1 VCAEQTSVSGRSLS
15 PPATALFGAMSTRTK
30 LFLGVTVSLGV
41 TVLCSA
47 LWHWQSADLMRFT
60 CYLLV
65 AILASSLKVQLPG
78 IDGTMSVNFLFIL
91 LGVMELSLSETL
103 AIGCVA
109 TLVQS
114 VWQARNRPDPVK
126 VLFNVFGMMVNASAL
141 CYASY
146 HWLDG
151 KVGGNR
157 PVLLIVAALV
167 FFLANTLPISVVIA
181 LTENKTS
188 RKVWSECY
196 FWSFPYYLVGA
207 AAVGLV
213 GIVNSRAGWQT
224 SLLVLPVIYWV
235 YRSYRLYL
243 GRLEAEKERV
253 EVEKRHVEQIAS
265 LNMRTIEAL
274 ALAIEAKDHTT
285 HTHLQRVRTYAV
297 EIAKEIGLSSDEI
310 EALRAAALL
319 HDIGK
324 LAVPEHI
331 INKPGKLTPE
341 EFEKMK
347 VHPIVGAEILDRVA
361 FPYPVA
367 PIVRSH
373 HERWDGSGYPAGL
386 SGEQI
391 PIGARI
397 LAAVDCLDALA
408 SDRQYRAAIPL
419 DRAMETVKERSGKW
433 FDPKVVEILE
443 RRYADLERTAQ
454 IPEEGFVPAGFAKD
468 LRVERGLAPATG
480 FEKWSNNSQNETD
493 FLSSIASAR
502 QEAQAMFELSQD
514 LGNSLSLSETLSVLS
529 MRLRRLV
536 PYDSIAVFV
545 SRNGWLLPE
554 LVSGE
559 NFRVLSSLKIRVGE
573 GLCGW
578 VAENCKPIINGNPQV
593 EQGYVADPKTATLTS
608 ALVVPLQGL
617 SGVVGVLAMYHS
629 SPDAFTPDHLR
640 ILLAV
645 ASKVALSVEN
655 ALKYQQAESSATT
668 DFLTGLPNAR
678 SLFVHLAQE
687 VARCRRMKTSLAVMV
702 CDIDGLKK
710 INDSFGHL
718 EGDKLLR
725 EFSLRLKDACRG
737 YDYVARMGGDEF
749 VVTAP
754 GLSYE
759 GALEKTDRLNQA
771 AIEAG
776 RHTCGRD
783 VITLSVG
790 TAFCPEDGFDVE
802 ALLAEADRRMYTVK
816 QTHHAKLAAGQGIL
830 AQGASG

>member
-1 VCAEQTSVSGRSLS
+1 MVVVCSPGKEQ
-15 PPATALFGAMSTRTK
+15 PNDAMSTRTK
-30 LFLGVTVSLGV
+30 LFVGITVSMGLL
-41 TVLCSA
+41 VLCSA
-47 LWHWQSADLMRFT
+47 LWHWQCADLARFF
-60 CYLLV
+60 CYL
-65 AILASSLKVQLPG
+65 AIAVLASGLKVQLPG

-91 LGVMELSLSETL
+91 LGVVELSLPETL
-103 AIGCVA
+103 VIGCTA

-114 VWQARNRPDPVK
+114 VWQSRSRPDPVK
-126 VLFNVFGMMVNASAL
+126 VLFNVFGMMANASAF
-141 CYASY
+141 CYTSY
-146 HWLDG
+146 HWLDSRRLAT
-151 KVGGNR
+151 K
-157 PVLLIVAALV
+157 PVLLMVAALV
-167 FFLANTLPISVVIA
+167 FFLANTLPVSVVIS
-181 LTENKTS
+181 LTEGKS
-188 RKVWSECY
+188 VRKIWSECY
-196 FWSFPYYLVGA
+196 FWSFPYYMVGA

-213 GIVNSRAGWQT
+213 GVINQRAGWQT
-224 SLLVLPVIYWV
+224 SLLVLPLIYWV

-243 GRLEAEKERV
+243 ARLEAEKDRV
-253 EVEKRHVEQIAS
+253 EIEKRHVEEIAS

-297 EIAKEIGLSSDEI
+297 EIGKEMGLSAGEI

-324 LAVPEHI
+324 LGVPEHI

-347 VHPIVGAEILDRVA
+347 VHPLVGAEILDRVA

-386 SGEQI
+386 AAEEI

-408 SDRQYRAAIPL
+408 SHRQYRAAIPL
-419 DRAMETVKERSGKW
+419 DQAMRTVKEKSGTW
-433 FDPKVVEILE
+433 FDPKVVALLESRYVELE
-443 RRYADLERTAQ
+443 RVAQ
-454 IPEEGFVPAGFAKD
+454 SLDAGFVPSGFSKD
-468 LRVERGLAPATG
+468 LRVERGLAPAAG
-480 FEKWSNNSQNETD
+480 FERSAEAAPDTD

-529 MRLRRLV
+529 MRLRKLIH
-536 PYDSIAVFV
+536 YDSIAVYV
-545 SRNGWLLPE
+545 NRNGWLLPE

-559 NFRVLSSLKIRVGE
+559 NFKVLSSLKIRVGE

-578 VAENCKPIINGNPQV
+578 VAENGKPIINGNPQV
-593 EQGYVADPKTATLTS
+593 EAGYSADPEKYATLQS
-608 ALVVPLQGL
+608 ALAVPLDGL
-617 SGVVGVLAMYHS
+617 NGVVGVLAMYHS
-629 SPDAFTPDHLR
+629 SLDAFTPDHLR

-710 INDSFGHL
+710 INDSYGHL

-725 EFSLRLKDACRG
+725 EFSMRLKEACRG

-754 GLSYE
+754 GLTPES
-759 GALEKTDRLNQA
+759 ALEKAARLNQA
-771 AIEAG
+771 AIDAG
-776 RHTCGRD
+776 RETCGRD
-783 VITLSVG
+783 VVSLSVG

-802 ALLAEADRRMYTVK
+802 ALLAEADRRMYSVK
-816 QTHHAKLAAGQGIL
+816 QIHHAEAAARQSTL
-830 AQGASG
+830 AQNASVK